1 MRKMA
6 KFASLCLAATLSMTT
21 VLTAIPQD
29 ARIVMAEESET
40 DNRQGGAES
49 FEGDAKTLHYA
60 YDARTKKLTLTGV
73 FKSDMV
79 HLDNEDSGVYYN
91 GGDVFELLDDY
102 INFDDTSINDI
113 YVDFSI
119 DCELVTFRTGIG
131 LGMEGEQIGDTRI
144 EKVFDNISF
153 GPNFINTMGRLKS
166 FKEMFQA
173 EGKNSGFKNINLSGW
188 KTGSITN
195 MSRMFEGEKYLK
207 NLDVS
212 ELDTSNVKYMED
224 MFSGCSQLSKLDVSN
239 FNTSNV
245 LIMAS
250 MFAYCSGL
258 TNIDVRNFD
267 TQNVEDMS
275 YMFAYSKGLE
285 NIDVS
290 SMNTKHL
297 KNMTSM
303 FEGCSKL
310 TELDLSHFDTESLE
324 YVWRIVDRTE
334 NLKVLNMG
342 FKFPQ
347 KVTDFELFDCYD
359 GTESNLHVLITPF
372 ISNGEENKTV
382 TLNCHGNINTYKMYD
397 IETHNYVQFK
407 PDEYYNQNPVID
419 IDEKSHKYVN
429 ENTHEWDNAP
439 HSATCTEKSVT
450 SMCTICGERIGT
462 ESEALGHIPG
472 STVIENRIEPTYDKE
487 GGYDEVVYCT
497 RDDNGCGHSE
507 LSRKHIVLEKL
518 KKPESTDDKKED
530 SKKDDSVSSSK
541 PSSTASTKT
550 TYADGLNQINGE
562 WVYCKNNKI
571 DTSYTGLC
579 KYNGSWWY
587 VKNGKV
593 DFSATTLCKYNGS
606 WFYVNGGKVNFS
618 YTGLCKYNGSW
629 WYIKGGQVS
638 FTTTLCKYNGTWWY
652 VKNGQVDF
660 KTTGLCKYNGAWW
673 YVKGGKVSF
682 TTTLCKYN
690 GTWWYIKNG
699 KVDFSS
705 TTLCKYGN
713 AWYCVSGGKV
723 AWNYTGLCKYG
734 SAWYYV
740 QKGVVNFKTTTLT
753 KYAGTW
759 WYVRNGVLNT
769 STTLCKYGNSWFAVS
784 GGKVAWGYS
793 GTMKYNGGT
802 YNIVNGKVKF

>member
-1 MRKMA
+1 MRKMV

-21 VLTAIPQD
+21 VLTAVPQNV
-29 ARIVMAEESET
+29 RTVMAEESEIDT
-40 DNRQGGAES
+40 RDGGTES
-49 FEGDAKTLHYA
+49 FEGNADTLHYA
-60 YDARTKKLTLTGV
+60 YDSDTKTLTLTGK
-73 FKSDMV
+73 FSD
-79 HLDNEDSGVYYN
+79 E
-91 GGDVFELLDDY
+91 DVFELLDDY
-102 INFDDTSINDI
+102 IDFNKTPVENLYVNFE
-113 YVDFSI
+113 I
-119 DCELVTFRTGIG
+119 DSSHITFRTGIF
-131 LGMEGEQIGDTRI
+131 LGMEGEQIGDTRV
-144 EKVFDNISF
+144 EKLFNNISF
-153 GPNFINTMGRLKS
+153 GDNFINTMNRLKS
-166 FKEMFQA
+166 FEKMFA
-173 EGKNSGFKNINLSGW
+173 VDSGVSEHEPSGFKNIDLS
-188 KTGSITN
+188 KFN
-195 MSRMFEGEKYLK
+195 
-207 NLDVS
+207 
-212 ELDTSNVKYMED
+212 TSNVTDMSSMFSGCKYTEKLDLSKFDTSKVIDMSG
-224 MFSGCSQLSKLDVSN
+224 MFSGCSDLKTIDLSKFNTSEVTNMSGMFGGCSGLKKLDVSN
-239 FNTSNV
+239 FDTSKVAN
-245 LIMAS
+245 MS
-250 MFAYCSGL
+250 YMFKQCSEL
-258 TNIDVRNFD
+258 TNINVDNFD
-267 TQNVEDMS
+267 TKNVEDMS
-275 YMFAYSKGLE
+275 EMFYLC
-285 NIDVS
+285 
-290 SMNTKHL
+290 T
-297 KNMTSM
+297 
-303 FEGCSKL
+303 KL
-310 TELDLSHFDTESLE
+310 TELDLSTFDMASIVYLYRMADDTYSL
-324 YVWRIVDRTE
+324 
-334 NLKVLNMG
+334 KKLNMG
-342 FKFPQ
+342 FKFPEN
-347 KVTDFELFDCYD
+347 VSEIVLNNDGFYD
-359 GTESNLHVLITPF
+359 DEEMLHMLITPYVTE
-372 ISNGEENKTV
+372 GEENKTIS
-382 TLNCHGNINTYKMYD
+382 LYWENYD
-397 IETHNYVQFK
+397 GKYDMCDKETHVYAPKKYDKYGELVQ
-407 PDEYYNQNPVID
+407 VID
-419 IDEKSHKYVN
+419 IDSKNHEYIIERNH
-429 ENTHEWDNAP
+429 EFNTTP
-439 HSATCTEKSVT
+439 HDATCTEKGT
-450 SMCTICGERIGT
+450 SSICTICGEKIGT
-462 ESEALGHIPG
+462 DSEALGHILG
-472 STVIENRIEPTYDKE
+472 ETVIENRVEPTYDKE

-507 LSRKHIVLEKL
+507 LSRKHVVLEKL
-518 KKPESTDDKKED
+518 KKPESTDDKKDD
-530 SKKDDSVSSSK
+530 SKKDESTGETK

-606 WFYVNGGKVNFS
+606 WFYVSGGKVNFNYTGLCKYNGSWFYVSGGKVNFS
-618 YTGLCKYNGSW
+618 YTGLCKYNGS
-629 WYIKGGQVS
+629 
-638 FTTTLCKYNGTWWY
+638 WWY

-740 QKGVVNFKTTTLT
+740 QKGVVNFKATTLT

-802 YNIVNGKVKF
+802 YNVVNGIVKF